1 MLFTAHTD
9 TGRAI
14 HVPSTRVISP
24 STAGINAK
32 KRRRRQECQ
41 SVGYPAIINVQRL
54 FIAQSWTRTQT
65 QTRTRIL
72 SLLLF
77 AACQPNL
84 VRLDTVTCERSPR
97 RFYASFFRVAVYFIV
112 VLVARIIERRVVD
125 SPAIKQRR
133 YFRQIFPLVV
143 SFDANISSFSLTKKN
158 AFVWSCPERKL
169 EYLEKPE
176 KVKIEK

>member
-1 MLFTAHTD
+1 MSECRLSCDHQRATAVY
-9 TGRAI
+9 RA
-14 HVPSTRVISP
+14 VV
-24 STAGINAK
+24 NANANANAHAY
-32 KRRRRQECQ
+32 
-41 SVGYPAIINVQRL
+41 S
-54 FIAQSWTRTQT
+54 
-65 QTRTRIL
+65 
-72 SLLLF
+72 F

-143 SFDANISSFSLTKKN
+143 SFDANISSFSLTKRN